1 MLLKDA
7 LSIAQEWIRLNEAP
21 LTGYAGAYAGGS
33 CAALSDEDAVPAGS
47 DLDVFVVLAGA
58 PPVKRGKFL
67 YKELLMEISY
77 LSEDTLFPAQRA
89 LSDYHLAHSLAFGR
103 LLSDPSEKLGGLMR
117 SVRAEF
123 AKPEA
128 VRVRRDHALSRVR
141 SGLTAPLSPGL
152 PDRTLGWLFPTGI
165 TTHAALVSA
174 MKNPTVRL
182 RYLRAREIMERDDYE
197 ALLSLAGFASVT
209 RVQADEMLK
218 ALMPLYDRAS
228 FAGPT
233 PFFFASDVS
242 PQSRRAVEEL
252 ESLIQR
258 GDHREAMFWILTCYA
273 RSMKIL
279 GAAEPDACALFQP
292 AFDRA
297 LETVGRDSEEKIL
310 AANKAV
316 LDFLPELT
324 RITDGLIARH
334 ARP

>member
-7 LSIAQEWIRLNEAP
+7 LSLAVEWIRLNEASLP
-21 LTGYAGAYAGGS
+21 GYVGAYAGGS
-33 CAALSDEDAVPAGS
+33 CAVLSDEDAMPDGS
-47 DLDVFVVLAGA
+47 DLDVFVALTGE
-58 PPVKRGKFL
+58 PPAKRGKFL
-67 YKELLMEISY
+67 YGELLMEISY
-77 LSEDTLFPAQRA
+77 LSEDALFPADRA

-103 LLSDPSEKLGGLMR
+103 LLSDPSGKLGGLMG
-117 SVRAEF
+117 SVRGEF

-128 VRVRRDHALSRVR
+128 IRVRRDHALSRVK
-141 SGLTAPLSPGL
+141 SGLTAPLSPCL

-165 TTHAALVSA
+165 TTHAVLVSA
-174 MKNPTVRL
+174 MQNPTVRL

-197 ALLSLAGFASVT
+197 ALLSLSGFAHVT
-209 RVQADEMLK
+209 RIQAAEMLGD
-218 ALMPLYDRAS
+218 LMPLYDRAS

-252 ESLIQR
+252 ENLIQR
-258 GDHREAMFWILTCYA
+258 GDHREALFWILTTYA

-279 GAAEPDACALFQP
+279 SVAETDACALFQP

-297 LETVGRDSEEKIL
+297 LETVGRDTEEKIL
-310 AANKAV
+310 AANRAV

-324 RITDGLIARH
+324 RITDGFIARH
-334 ARP
+334 AKP